1 MTAKKKNKQPGDLLS
16 DGALEQAPILDAST
30 EQLSA
35 EQQEDYMKV
44 LRLNDAEIPAH
55 YLGKT
60 LENFRARSKLLK
72 DVVEF
77 AHNYADTFQRGKT
90 QKGLFIRGCTGCG
103 KSHIASAI
111 LQLVIDKGFTGYWCN
126 VADLMNTI
134 RDVMARSIPYEELDY
149 VDAKCRDRDLL
160 IMDDL
165 GAEAP
170 KGLTLQRLY
179 SLVNRRYERQLPIIV
194 TSNLEFEELS
204 RQFDDQHRIM
214 SRLGELCTRFAP
226 FPNTDHRLKHLR

>member
-1 MTAKKKNKQPGDLLS
+1 
-16 DGALEQAPILDAST
+16 
-30 EQLSA
+30 
-35 EQQEDYMKV
+35 MKV
-44 LRLNDAEIPAH
+44 LRLQDAEIPAR

-60 LENFRARSKLLK
+60 LEDFKARGKLQK

-77 AHNYADTFQRGKT
+77 ARHYVDSFQRGKK
-90 QKGLFIRGCTGCG
+90 QKGLFINGCTGCG

-111 LQLVIDKGFTGYWCN
+111 LKLVIAKGFTGYWCN

-149 VDAKCRDRDLL
+149 VDVKCRDRDLL
-160 IMDDL
+160 VLDDL

-194 TSNLEFEELS
+194 TSNLEFEGLS
-204 RQFDDQHRIM
+204 RQFDDQNRIM

-226 FPNTDHRLKHLR
+226 FPNADYRLKHMK